1 MNRKRSIRRRRMS
14 LFLHTQSVRHELE
27 EQSVRAF
34 LWGVLADFIDLFW
47 TQEI

>member
-14 LFLHTQSVRHELE
+14 LFLHTQSVHNELE
-27 EQSVRAF
+27 AQSVRAF